1 MLKLPYTTY
10 TSKLTLEDI
19 FSVLSLLKIRPIII
33 FHLFQYKT
41 EEESHC
47 FNLISLLAS
56 ELNDSFICPL
66 AICISFVKC
75 RLCPVLF
82 PSKGSVHLSLF
93 ALSVLFIFHFWSF
106 NWGRFDSGFH
116 LFTLLLNGIYI
127 CIYIFS
133 ISF

>member
-1 MLKLPYTTY
+1 MRHFQIKVEIFKILIYMLKLPYTTY

-47 FNLISLLAS
+47 FNLMSLLAS
-56 ELNDSFICPL
+56 ELNHSFICPL

-75 RLCPVLF
+75 RLL
-82 PSKGSVHLSLF
+82 LSSLPF
-93 ALSVLFIFHFWSF
+93 
-106 NWGRFDSGFH
+106 
-116 LFTLLLNGIYI
+116 
-127 CIYIFS
+127 
-133 ISF
+133 